1 MMCDERI
8 FSPQIEELSKNLE
21 VTIADISSFSSVR
34 ELASDVLKK
43 APNSFSLLGHSMG
56 GIVAMEIYSQE
67 PNRIEKLILM
77 DTNPKAEL
85 DEVKL
90 KREPQ
95 IKDVREGKLLEV
107 MRDEMKPNYLAES
120 ENKSTVLDVCMDMAL
135 SLGPDVF
142 INQSR
147 ALQKRADQLNTIQSI
162 NIPVLIMCG
171 SEDKLCTV
179 ERHEM
184 MHNMI
189 SDSDLKIINNAGHM
203 PTLEQP
209 RDCLLYTSP
218 SPRDLSTSRMPSSA

>member
-1 MMCDERI
+1 MVPGMMCDERI
-8 FSPQIEELSKNLE
+8 FSPQIEELSQNLE
-21 VTIADISSFSSVR
+21 VTIADISNFSSVS

-43 APNSFSLLGHSMG
+43 APKSFSLLGHSMG

-67 PNRIEKLILM
+67 PKRIEKLILM

-95 IKDVREGKLLEV
+95 IKEVNKGKLLEV

-120 ENKSTVLDVCMDMAL
+120 ENKRSVLNVCMDMAL
-135 SLGPDVF
+135 TLGPDVF

-147 ALQKRADQLNTIQSI
+147 ALQSRLDQQNTIKSI
-162 NIPVLIMCG
+162 KIPVLIMCG
-171 SEDKLCTV
+171 SEDKLCPV

-189 SDSDLKIINNAGHM
+189 SDSDLIIINNAGHM

-209 RDCLLYTSP
+209 RETTEVLKEWLM
-218 SPRDLSTSRMPSSA
+218 R

>member
-1 MMCDERI
+1 MVPGMMCDERI
-8 FSPQIEELSKNLE
+8 FSPQIEALSQNLE
-21 VTIADISSFSSVR
+21 VTIADISNFSSVR

-43 APNSFSLLGHSMG
+43 APKKFSLLGHSMG

-95 IKDVREGKLLEV
+95 IREVNNGKLLEV

-120 ENKSTVLDVCMDMAL
+120 ENKTSVLSVCMDMAL
-135 SLGPDVF
+135 NLGPDVF

-147 ALQKRADQLNTIQSI
+147 ALQSRLDQQNTIQSI
-162 NIPVLIMCG
+162 KIPVLILCG
-171 SEDKLCTV
+171 SEDKLCPV

-189 SDSDLKIINNAGHM
+189 TDSDLKIINNAGHM

-209 RDCLLYTSP
+209 RETTEVIKEWLM
-218 SPRDLSTSRMPSSA
+218 R

>member
-1 MMCDERI
+1 MVPGMMCDERI

-21 VTIADISSFSSVR
+21 VTVADISSFPTVR
-34 ELASDVLKK
+34 ELASDLLKK
-43 APNSFSLLGHSMG
+43 APKSFSLLGHSMG

-95 IKDVREGKLLEV
+95 IKEVNKGKLLEV

-120 ENKSTVLDVCMDMAL
+120 ENKRSVLNVCMDMAL
-135 SLGPDVF
+135 TLGPDVF

-147 ALQKRADQLNTIQSI
+147 ALQSRLDQQNTIQSI
-162 NIPVLIMCG
+162 KIPVLIMCG
-171 SEDKLCTV
+171 SEDKLCPV

-189 SDSDLKIINNAGHM
+189 SDSDLIIINNAGHM

-209 RDCLLYTSP
+209 RETTEVLKEWLM
-218 SPRDLSTSRMPSSA
+218 R

>member
-1 MMCDERI
+1 MCDERI

-21 VTIADISSFSSVR
+21 VTVADISSFLTIR
-34 ELASDVLKK
+34 ELASEVLKK
-43 APNSFSLLGHSMG
+43 APKKFSLLGHSMG

-95 IKDVREGKLLEV
+95 IRDVNEGKLLEV
-107 MRDEMKPNYLAES
+107 MRDEMKPNYLADI
-120 ENKSTVLDVCMDMAL
+120 ENQENVLNVCMDMAL
-135 SLGPDVF
+135 NLGPDVF
-142 INQSR
+142 INQSK
-147 ALQKRADQLNTIQSI
+147 ALQTRADQQSTIQSI
-162 NIPVLIMCG
+162 NIPALIICG

-189 SDSDLKIINNAGHM
+189 NNSELKIINNAGHM

-209 RDCLLYTSP
+209 KETTEVLKEWL
-218 SPRDLSTSRMPSSA
+218 MK

>member
-1 MMCDERI
+1 MVPGMMCDERI
-8 FSPQIEELSKNLE
+8 FSPQIEELSQNLE
-21 VTIADISSFSSVR
+21 VTIADISNFSSVS

-43 APNSFSLLGHSMG
+43 APKSFSLLGHSMG

-67 PNRIEKLILM
+67 PKRIEKLILM

-107 MRDEMKPNYLAES
+107 MRDEMKPNYLADS
-120 ENKSTVLDVCMDMAL
+120 ENKSSVLDVCMDMAL

-209 RDCLLYTSP
+209 RETTEVLKEWL
-218 SPRDLSTSRMPSSA
+218 MK

>member
-1 MMCDERI
+1 MVPGMMCDERI
-8 FSPQIEELSKNLE
+8 FSPQIEALSQNLE
-21 VTIADISSFSSVR
+21 VTIADISNFSSVR

-43 APNSFSLLGHSMG
+43 APKKFSLLGHSMG

-95 IKDVREGKLLEV
+95 IREVNNGKLLEV

-120 ENKSTVLDVCMDMAL
+120 ENKTSVLSVCMDMAL
-135 SLGPDVF
+135 NLGPDVF

-147 ALQKRADQLNTIQSI
+147 ALQSRLDQQNTIQSI
-162 NIPVLIMCG
+162 KIPVLLMCG
-171 SEDKLCTV
+171 AEDKLCPV

-209 RDCLLYTSP
+209 RETTEVIKEWLM
-218 SPRDLSTSRMPSSA
+218 R

>member
-1 MMCDERI
+1 MVPGMMCDERI

-21 VTIADISSFSSVR
+21 VTIADISSFPTVR
-34 ELASDVLKK
+34 ELASDLLKK
-43 APNSFSLLGHSMG
+43 APKSFSLLGHSMG

-120 ENKSTVLDVCMDMAL
+120 ENKSSVLDVCMDMAL

-209 RDCLLYTSP
+209 RETTEVLKEWL
-218 SPRDLSTSRMPSSA
+218 MK

>member
-1 MMCDERI
+1 MVPGMMCDERI
-8 FSPQIEELSKNLE
+8 FSPQIEALSQNLE
-21 VTIADISSFSSVR
+21 VTIADISNFSSVR

-43 APNSFSLLGHSMG
+43 APKKFSLLGHSMG
-56 GIVAMEIYSQE
+56 GIVAMEIYSQA
-67 PNRIEKLILM
+67 PDRIEKLILM

-95 IKDVREGKLLEV
+95 IREVNKGKLLEV

-120 ENKSTVLDVCMDMAL
+120 ENKSSVLDVCMDMAL

-203 PTLEQP
+203 PKLEQP
-209 RDCLLYTSP
+209 RETTEVLKEWL
-218 SPRDLSTSRMPSSA
+218 MK

>member
-1 MMCDERI
+1 MVPGMMCDERI
-8 FSPQIEELSKNLE
+8 FSPQIEELSQNLE
-21 VTIADISSFSSVR
+21 VTIADISNFSSVS

-43 APNSFSLLGHSMG
+43 APKSFSLLGHSMG

-67 PNRIEKLILM
+67 PKRIEKLILM

-95 IKDVREGKLLEV
+95 IKEVNKGKLLEV

-120 ENKSTVLDVCMDMAL
+120 ENKRSVLNVCMDMAL
-135 SLGPDVF
+135 TLGPDVF

-147 ALQKRADQLNTIQSI
+147 ALQSRLDQQNTIKSI
-162 NIPVLIMCG
+162 KIPVLIMCG
-171 SEDKLCTV
+171 SEDKLCPV

-189 SDSDLKIINNAGHM
+189 SDSDLIIINNAGHM

-209 RDCLLYTSP
+209 RETTEVIKEWLM
-218 SPRDLSTSRMPSSA
+218 R

>member
-1 MMCDERI
+1 MVPGMMCDERI

-21 VTIADISSFSSVR
+21 VTVADISSFPTVR
-34 ELASDVLKK
+34 ELASDLLKK
-43 APNSFSLLGHSMG
+43 APKSFSLLGHSMG

-95 IKDVREGKLLEV
+95 IREVNKGKLLEV

-120 ENKSTVLDVCMDMAL
+120 ENKRSVLNVCMDMAL
-135 SLGPDVF
+135 TLGPDVF

-147 ALQKRADQLNTIQSI
+147 ALQSRLDQQNTIQSI
-162 NIPVLIMCG
+162 KIPVLIMCG
-171 SEDKLCTV
+171 SEDKLCPV

-189 SDSDLKIINNAGHM
+189 SDSDLIIINNAGHM

-209 RDCLLYTSP
+209 RETTEVLKEWLM
-218 SPRDLSTSRMPSSA
+218 R

>member
-1 MMCDERI
+1 MVPGMMCDERI
-8 FSPQIEELSKNLE
+8 FSPQIEELSKSLE
-21 VTIADISSFSSVR
+21 VTVADISSFPTVR
-34 ELASDVLKK
+34 ELASDLLKK
-43 APNSFSLLGHSMG
+43 APKSFSLLGHSMG

-77 DTNPKAEL
+77 DTNPEAEL

-95 IKDVREGKLLEV
+95 IKDVSEGNLLEV

-120 ENKSTVLDVCMDMAL
+120 ENKSSVLNICMDMAL
-135 SLGPDVF
+135 NLGPDVF

-147 ALQKRADQLNTIQSI
+147 ALQSRLDQQNNIQSI

-171 SEDKLCTV
+171 SEDKLCPV

-209 RDCLLYTSP
+209 RETTEVLKEWL
-218 SPRDLSTSRMPSSA
+218 MK

>member
-1 MMCDERI
+1 MVPGMMCDERI

-43 APNSFSLLGHSMG
+43 APKSFLLLGHSMG

-120 ENKSTVLDVCMDMAL
+120 ENKSSVLDVCMDMAL

-209 RDCLLYTSP
+209 RETTEVLKEWL
-218 SPRDLSTSRMPSSA
+218 MK

>member
-1 MMCDERI
+1 MVPGMMCDERI
-8 FSPQIEELSKNLE
+8 FSPQIEALSQNLE
-21 VTIADISSFSSVR
+21 VTIADISNFSSVR

-43 APNSFSLLGHSMG
+43 APKKFSLLGHSMG

-95 IKDVREGKLLEV
+95 IREVNKGKLLEV

-120 ENKSTVLDVCMDMAL
+120 ENKRSVLNVCMDMAL
-135 SLGPDVF
+135 KLGPDVF

-147 ALQKRADQLNTIQSI
+147 ALQSRLDQQNTIQSI
-162 NIPVLIMCG
+162 KIPVLIMCG
-171 SEDKLCTV
+171 SEDKLCPV

-189 SDSDLKIINNAGHM
+189 TDSDLKIINNAGHM

-209 RDCLLYTSP
+209 RETTEVIKEWLM
-218 SPRDLSTSRMPSSA
+218 R

>member
-1 MMCDERI
+1 MVPGMMCDERI
-8 FSPQIEELSKNLE
+8 FSPQIEALSQNLE
-21 VTIADISSFSSVR
+21 VTIADISNFSSVR

-43 APNSFSLLGHSMG
+43 APKKFSLLGHSMG
-56 GIVAMEIYSQE
+56 GIVAMEIYSQA
-67 PNRIEKLILM
+67 PDRIEKLILM

-95 IKDVREGKLLEV
+95 IREVNKGKLLEV

-120 ENKSTVLDVCMDMAL
+120 ENKRSVLNVCMDMAL
-135 SLGPDVF
+135 TLGPDVF

-147 ALQKRADQLNTIQSI
+147 ALQSRLDQQNTIQSI
-162 NIPVLIMCG
+162 KIPVLIMCG
-171 SEDKLCTV
+171 SEDKLCPV
-179 ERHEM
+179 EKHEM

-189 SDSDLKIINNAGHM
+189 TDSDLKIINNAGHM

-209 RDCLLYTSP
+209 RETTEVIKEWLM
-218 SPRDLSTSRMPSSA
+218 R

>member
-1 MMCDERI
+1 MVPGMMCDERI
-8 FSPQIEELSKNLE
+8 FSPQIEELSQNLE
-21 VTIADISSFSSVR
+21 VTIADISNFSSVS

-43 APNSFSLLGHSMG
+43 APKSFSLLGHSMG

-67 PNRIEKLILM
+67 PKRIEKLILM

-95 IKDVREGKLLEV
+95 IREVNKGKLFEV

-120 ENKSTVLDVCMDMAL
+120 ETKISVLNVCMDMAL
-135 SLGPDVF
+135 TLGPDVF

-147 ALQKRADQLNTIQSI
+147 ALESRLDQLNTIQSI

-171 SEDKLCTV
+171 SEDKLCPV

-189 SDSDLKIINNAGHM
+189 SDSDLIIINNAGHM

-209 RDCLLYTSP
+209 RETTEVLKEWLM
-218 SPRDLSTSRMPSSA
+218 R

>member
-1 MMCDERI
+1 MVPGMMCDERI

-21 VTIADISSFSSVR
+21 VTVADISSFPTVR
-34 ELASDVLKK
+34 ELASDLLKK
-43 APNSFSLLGHSMG
+43 APKSFSLLGHSMG

-120 ENKSTVLDVCMDMAL
+120 ENKSSVLDVCMDMAL

-147 ALQKRADQLNTIQSI
+147 ALQKRTDQLNTIQSI

-209 RDCLLYTSP
+209 RETPEVIKEWL
-218 SPRDLSTSRMPSSA
+218 MK

>member
-1 MMCDERI
+1 MVPGMMCDERI

-21 VTIADISSFSSVR
+21 VTVADISSFPTVR
-34 ELASDVLKK
+34 ELASDLLKK
-43 APNSFSLLGHSMG
+43 APKSFSLLGHSMG

-120 ENKSTVLDVCMDMAL
+120 ENKSSVLDVCMDMAL

-162 NIPVLIMCG
+162 NIPVLILCG
-171 SEDKLCTV
+171 SEDKLCPV

-189 SDSDLKIINNAGHM
+189 TDSDLKIINNAGHM

-209 RDCLLYTSP
+209 RETTEVIKEWLM
-218 SPRDLSTSRMPSSA
+218 R

>member
-1 MMCDERI
+1 MKSLVMIPGMMCDERI
-8 FSPQIEELSKNLE
+8 FSPQIDSLGHEIEL
-21 VTIADISSFSSVR
+21 TIADISRFSSVVD
-34 ELASDVLKK
+34 LASDVLKK
-43 APNSFSLLGHSMG
+43 APRKFSLLGHSMG
-56 GIVAMEIYSQE
+56 GIVAMEMYSQE

-77 DTNPKAEL
+77 DTNPNSEL
-85 DEVKL
+85 EEVKS

-95 IKDVREGKLLEV
+95 IKDVSEGRLLNV
-107 MRDEMKPNYLAES
+107 MRDEMKPNYLAQS
-120 ENKSTVLDVCMDMAL
+120 RNQSSVLNVCMDMAL

-147 ALQKRADQLNTIQSI
+147 ALQTRADQQSNIQSI
-162 NIPVLIMCG
+162 NIPVLIICG

-189 SDSDLKIINNAGHM
+189 SNSELRIINNAGHM

-209 RDCLLYTSP
+209 SETTEILKEWL
-218 SPRDLSTSRMPSSA
+218 MN

>member
-1 MMCDERI
+1 MVPGMMCDERI
-8 FSPQIEELSKNLE
+8 FSPQIEALSQNLE
-21 VTIADISSFSSVR
+21 VTIADISNFSSVR

-43 APNSFSLLGHSMG
+43 APKKFSLLGHSMG

-95 IKDVREGKLLEV
+95 IREVNKGKLLEV

-120 ENKSTVLDVCMDMAL
+120 ENKRSVLNICMEMAL

-147 ALQKRADQLNTIQSI
+147 ALQSRLDQQNTIQSI

-171 SEDKLCTV
+171 SEDKLCPV

-209 RDCLLYTSP
+209 RETTEVIKEWLM
-218 SPRDLSTSRMPSSA
+218 R

>member
-1 MMCDERI
+1 MVPGMMCDERI
-8 FSPQIEELSKNLE
+8 FSPQIEALSQNLE
-21 VTIADISSFSSVR
+21 VTIAEISNFSSVR

-43 APNSFSLLGHSMG
+43 APKKFSLLGHSMG

-95 IKDVREGKLLEV
+95 IREVNKGKLLEV
-107 MRDEMKPNYLAES
+107 MRDEMKPNYLTES
-120 ENKSTVLDVCMDMAL
+120 ENKSSVLNVCMDMAL
-135 SLGPDVF
+135 NLGPDVF

-147 ALQKRADQLNTIQSI
+147 ALQSRLDQQNTIQSI
-162 NIPVLIMCG
+162 KIPVLIMCG
-171 SEDKLCTV
+171 SEDKLCPV

-189 SDSDLKIINNAGHM
+189 RDSDLKIINNAGHM

-209 RDCLLYTSP
+209 RETTEVIKEWLM
-218 SPRDLSTSRMPSSA
+218 R

>member
-1 MMCDERI
+1 MVPGMMCDERI
-8 FSPQIEELSKNLE
+8 FSPQIEELSQNLE
-21 VTIADISSFSSVR
+21 VTIADISNFSSVS

-43 APNSFSLLGHSMG
+43 APKSFSLLGHSMG
-56 GIVAMEIYSQE
+56 GIVAMEIYSQQ
-67 PNRIEKLILM
+67 PKRVEKLILM

-95 IKDVREGKLLEV
+95 IREVNKGKLLEV

-120 ENKSTVLDVCMDMAL
+120 ENKRSVLNVCMDMAL
-135 SLGPDVF
+135 TLGPDVF

-147 ALQKRADQLNTIQSI
+147 ALQSRLDQQNTIQSI
-162 NIPVLIMCG
+162 KIPVLIMCG
-171 SEDKLCTV
+171 SEDKLCPV

-189 SDSDLKIINNAGHM
+189 SDSDLIIINNAGHM

-209 RDCLLYTSP
+209 RETTEVLKEWLM
-218 SPRDLSTSRMPSSA
+218 R

>member
-1 MMCDERI
+1 MVPGMMCDERI
-8 FSPQIEELSKNLE
+8 FSPQIEALSQNLE
-21 VTIADISSFSSVR
+21 VTIAEISNFSSVR

-43 APNSFSLLGHSMG
+43 APKKFSLLGHSMG

-95 IKDVREGKLLEV
+95 IREVNKGKLLEV
-107 MRDEMKPNYLAES
+107 MRDEMKPNYLTES
-120 ENKSTVLDVCMDMAL
+120 ENKSSVLNVCMDMAL
-135 SLGPDVF
+135 NLGPDVF

-147 ALQKRADQLNTIQSI
+147 ALQSRLDQQNTIQSI
-162 NIPVLIMCG
+162 KIPVLIMCG
-171 SEDKLCTV
+171 SEDKLCPV

-189 SDSDLKIINNAGHM
+189 RDSDLKIINNAGHM

-209 RDCLLYTSP
+209 RETTEAIKEWLM
-218 SPRDLSTSRMPSSA
+218 R

>member
-1 MMCDERI
+1 MVPGMMCDERI

-21 VTIADISSFSSVR
+21 VTVADISSFLTIK
-34 ELASDVLKK
+34 ELASEVLKK
-43 APNSFSLLGHSMG
+43 APKKFSLLGHSMG

-95 IKDVREGKLLEV
+95 IRDVNEGKLLEV
-107 MRDEMKPNYLAES
+107 MRDEMKPNYLADI
-120 ENKSTVLDVCMDMAL
+120 ENQGNVLNVCMDMAL
-135 SLGPDVF
+135 NLGPDVF
-142 INQSR
+142 INQSK
-147 ALQKRADQLNTIQSI
+147 ALQTRADQQSTIQSI
-162 NIPVLIMCG
+162 NIPALIICG

-189 SDSDLKIINNAGHM
+189 NNSELKIINNAGHM

-209 RDCLLYTSP
+209 KETTEVLKEWL
-218 SPRDLSTSRMPSSA
+218 MK

>member
-1 MMCDERI
+1 MVPGMMCDERI
-8 FSPQIEELSKNLE
+8 FSPQIEELSQNLE
-21 VTIADISSFSSVR
+21 VTIADISNFSSVS

-43 APNSFSLLGHSMG
+43 APKSFSLLGHSMG

-67 PNRIEKLILM
+67 PKRIEKLILM

-95 IKDVREGKLLEV
+95 IREVNKGKLLEV

-120 ENKSTVLDVCMDMAL
+120 ENKRSVLNVCMDMAL
-135 SLGPDVF
+135 TLGPDVF

-147 ALQKRADQLNTIQSI
+147 ALQSRLDQQNTIKSI
-162 NIPVLIMCG
+162 KIPVLIMCG
-171 SEDKLCTV
+171 SEDKLCPV

-189 SDSDLKIINNAGHM
+189 SDSDLIIINNAGHM

-209 RDCLLYTSP
+209 RETTEVLKEWLM
-218 SPRDLSTSRMPSSA
+218 R

>member
-1 MMCDERI
+1 MVPGMMCDERI
-8 FSPQIEELSKNLE
+8 FSPQIEELSQNLE
-21 VTIADISSFSSVR
+21 VTIADISNFSSVR

-43 APNSFSLLGHSMG
+43 APKKFSLLGHSMG

-95 IKDVREGKLLEV
+95 IREVNNGKLIEV

-120 ENKSTVLDVCMDMAL
+120 ENKTSVLSICMDMAL
-135 SLGPDVF
+135 NLGPDVF

-147 ALQKRADQLNTIQSI
+147 ALQSRLDQQNTIQSI
-162 NIPVLIMCG
+162 KIPVLIMCG
-171 SEDKLCTV
+171 SEDKLCPV

-209 RDCLLYTSP
+209 RETTEVIKEWLM
-218 SPRDLSTSRMPSSA
+218 R